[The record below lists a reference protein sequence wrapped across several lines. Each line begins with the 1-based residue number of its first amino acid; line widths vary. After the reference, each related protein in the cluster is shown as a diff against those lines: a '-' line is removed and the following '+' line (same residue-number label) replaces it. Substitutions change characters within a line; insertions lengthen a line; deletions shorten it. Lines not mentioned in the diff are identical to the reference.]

1 MEDKNFFDGMN
12 HPANAEDLT
21 DAEKKHIPVISSSD
35 SVKPGEPFEVSV
47 TVGSIPHVMEPA
59 HHIQWIELYA
69 NEEILGKVSLTP
81 GFTKATT
88 TLTVVMETTGI
99 ITLKAIE
106 RCNVHGLWENTK
118 RIIAG

>member
-1 MEDKNFFDGMN
+1 MN